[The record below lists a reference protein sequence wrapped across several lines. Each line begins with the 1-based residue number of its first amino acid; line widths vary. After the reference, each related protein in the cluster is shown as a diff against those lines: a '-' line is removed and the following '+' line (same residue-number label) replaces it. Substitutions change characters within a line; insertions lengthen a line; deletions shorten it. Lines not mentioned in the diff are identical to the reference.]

1 MKNLAVNKL
10 DTSSLISNLL
20 IVCAVVAAS
29 APVFLGDQ
37 LVVIASEVVRQ
48 STIGIESLSLSLQR
62 LLS

>member
-20 IVCAVVAAS
+20 VVCAIVAAS
-29 APVFLGDQ
+29 APVILGDQ

-48 STIGIESLSLSLQR
+48 STVGIESLSISLQR
-62 LLS
+62 ILS